1 MAVKSNDLSVIF
13 GNIMKSARAIS
24 IRVAKDTAKK
34 IGKDLHKKALEN
46 IEIYYRNYDPDVYD
60 RTYNLRNV
68 VKPYYKDTSSGQ
80 TVCIDVG
87 VVYDSTCLEKYSSN
101 SWYHQSGSEWV
112 SRNDSN
118 FDFEGQGNGVPD
130 PEWIF
135 ENFWNGIH
143 PRTTTSYEY
152 APIKDPKSQ
161 KQLMEEFID
170 NEVPEKVEKY
180 MNDALIR
187 EFSKRV
193 L

>member
-24 IRVAKDTAKK
+24 IKVAKDTAKK

-60 RTYNLRNV
+60 RTYNLHNV

-80 TVCIDVG
+80 TVCVEVG
-87 VVYDSTCLEKYSSN
+87 VVYDSACLEKYRSN
-101 SWYHQSGSEWV
+101 SWYHQSGSEWI

-118 FDFEGQGNGVPD
+118 FDFEGQGNGIPD

-143 PRTTTSYEY
+143 PRTTTGYEY
-152 APIKDPKSQ
+152 TPVKDPKSQ

-170 NEVPEKVEKY
+170 NEVPKKVEKY
-180 MNDALIR
+180 MNDAIIR
-187 EFSKRV
+187 EFSKRI